1 MTASL
6 DEKVK
11 EEALKGI
18 SLGRF
23 GQPADVANA
32 AVFLAGDTAAYITAQ
47 VLVVDGG
54 MIA

>member
-6 DEKVK
+6 DAKVK

-18 SLGRF
+18 RLGRF
-23 GQPADVANA
+23 GQPADIAGA
-32 AVFLAGDTAAYITAQ
+32 ALFLAGDTGAYITAQ

-54 MIA
+54 MTA